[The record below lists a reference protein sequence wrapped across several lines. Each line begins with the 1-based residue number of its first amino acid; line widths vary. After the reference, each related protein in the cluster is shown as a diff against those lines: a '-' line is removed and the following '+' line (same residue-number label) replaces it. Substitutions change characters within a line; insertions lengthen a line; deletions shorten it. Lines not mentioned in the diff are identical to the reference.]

1 MKNEALEYLIG
12 DFLEQVDKI
21 TAMLEKKFGDR
32 FILRL
37 WRTKKIPQ
45 RGSVNGDVTYEL
57 HGVGCRVYL
66 SEACID
72 FDYGPDGRIDGF
84 DSWRLYIYANEFP
97 DRHQQYTKL
106 EIVKRDLDKYITAG
120 KIKRMQCGTSNL
132 YFKDEQ
138 LYTRCP

>member
-1 MKNEALEYLIG
+1 MKNLALEYLIE
-12 DFLEQVDKI
+12 DFLEKVDKA

-37 WRTKKIPQ
+37 WGTKKIPQ
-45 RGSVNGDVTYEL
+45 RGTVSGNVTYEL

-66 SEACID
+66 PEACID

-97 DRHQQYTKL
+97 ERHPQYTEL
-106 EIVKRDLDKYITAG
+106 EIVERDLDEYITAG
-120 KIKRMQCGTSNL
+120 KVKRMHSGMSNL
-132 YFKDEQ
+132 YFKDE
-138 LYTRCP
+138 LLW